1 MQDIVKRYFWTVGV
15 VAVILCAWFA
25 SSTVGAIL
33 EAKFL
38 PANKDAPK
46 IPIIAQDPTKNA
58 VVQRSKVGQPIADR
72 DMFCSDCKPA
82 TPVATTDTAT
92 TPGGVVP
99 TQLHLLLIAT
109 SISSRDSESFA
120 TILNTDT
127 SSQGGYFVGD
137 EIPGAGPVKKI
148 EYKYVDFDNT
158 ANHRTERIGLLGEPP
173 PTTPP
178 PTAVASTPTAPP
190 DPDDEMAQA
199 VAQGV
204 KKIDDNNFEISRGLV
219 DKVLAN
225 PMAIAK
231 GARVVPSVK
240 DGKANGFKLY
250 AIRPGSV
257 YAQIGLANGDT
268 IHAINGFDLTS
279 PDKALEVYTKV
290 KEATSLTV
298 AVTRRGKEQIINYTI
313 K

>member
-1 MQDIVKRYFWTVGV
+1 MQDLVKRYFWLIGAL
-15 VAVILCAWFA
+15 AVMMCAYFA
-25 SSTVGAIL
+25 ATTVGAII
-33 EAKFL
+33 EAKAL
-38 PANKDAPK
+38 GPSPTAPAVPV
-46 IPIIAQDPTKNA
+46 IAQDTRPVT
-58 VVQRSKVGQPIADR
+58 QEHSKVGQPIADR
-72 DMFCSDCKPA
+72 DMFCSDCKPPVVA
-82 TPVATTDTAT
+82 VATTDTVAPGTVVAT
-92 TPGGVVP
+92 S
-99 TQLHLLLIAT
+99 LHLVLIAT
-109 SISSRDSESFA
+109 SISSKSSESFA

-127 SSQGGYFVGD
+127 SSQGGYFEGD
-137 EIPGAGPVKKI
+137 LIPGAGPIKEVH
-148 EYKYVDFDNT
+148 YKYVDFENT
-158 ANHRTERIGLLGEPP
+158 QNHRTERIGLLGEPP
-173 PTTPP
+173 PSAPP
-178 PTAVASTPTAPP
+178 PVAVAQAPSAP
-190 DPDDEMAQA
+190 ADPDDEMAQA
-199 VAQGV
+199 VAAGV
-204 KKIDDNNFEISRGLV
+204 KKIDDSNYEVSRQLV
-219 DKVLAN
+219 DKILSN

-298 AVTRRGKEQIINYTI
+298 AVTRRGKEMIINYGI

>member
-1 MQDIVKRYFWTVGV
+1 MQDLVKRYFWVIGAVAVMACAYFAATTVGEIV
-15 VAVILCAWFA
+15 
-25 SSTVGAIL
+25 
-33 EAKFL
+33 EAKVL
-38 PANKDAPK
+38 GAAPEAPK
-46 IPIIAQDPTKNA
+46 IPALVQDTRPVTQA
-58 VVQRSKVGQPIADR
+58 RSKTGQPIADR
-72 DMFCSDCKPA
+72 DIFCSDCKPA
-82 TPVATTDTAT
+82 VSATPVADAT
-92 TPGGVVP
+92 PTGGVVV
-99 TQLHLLLIAT
+99 TSLHLMLIAT
-109 SISSRDSESFA
+109 SISSKPSESFA

-127 SSQGGYFVGD
+127 SSQGGYFEGD
-137 EIPGAGPVKKI
+137 VIPGAGPVK
-148 EYKYVDFDNT
+148 EVHYKYVDFDNT
-158 ANHRTERIGLLGEPP
+158 QTKRTERIGLLGEPP
-173 PTTPP
+173 PTTAPV
-178 PTAVASTPTAPP
+178 AVAVAPTTPA

-199 VAQGV
+199 VANGV

-219 DKVLAN
+219 DKVLSN
-225 PMAIAK
+225 PMAVAK

-257 YAQIGLANGDT
+257 YAQLGLANGDT

-298 AVTRRGKEQIINYTI
+298 AVTRRGKEAVINYAI

>member
-1 MQDIVKRYFWTVGV
+1 MQDLVKRYFWLIGA
-15 VAVILCAWFA
+15 VAVMVCAYFA
-25 SSTVGAIL
+25 ATTTGAIL

-38 PANKDAPK
+38 GPAPTAPVV
-46 IPIIAQDPTKNA
+46 PVVAQDPKPVA
-58 VVQRSKVGQPIADR
+58 QQRSKTGQPIADR

-82 TPVATTDTAT
+82 VVATAT
-92 TPGGVVP
+92 PDNAPPGTVMP
-99 TQLHLLLIAT
+99 TSLHLVLIAT
-109 SISSRDSESFA
+109 SISSRSSESFA

-127 SSQGGYFVGD
+127 SSQGGYFEGD
-137 EIPGAGPVKKI
+137 EIPGAGPVK
-148 EYKYVDFDNT
+148 EVHYKYVDFDNKQT
-158 ANHRTERIGLLGEPP
+158 RRTERIGLLGEAPPTAPPPAVAIAP
-173 PTTPP
+173 PTTP
-178 PTAVASTPTAPP
+178 A

-199 VAQGV
+199 VAAGV
-204 KKIDDNNFEISRGLV
+204 KKIDDSNYEISRGLV
-219 DKVLAN
+219 DKVLSN
-225 PMAIAK
+225 PMAVAK

-298 AVTRRGKEQIINYTI
+298 AVTRRGKEQVLNYAI

>member
-1 MQDIVKRYFWTVGV
+1 LM
-15 VAVILCAWFA
+15 
-25 SSTVGAIL
+25 
-33 EAKFL
+33 
-38 PANKDAPK
+38 
-46 IPIIAQDPTKNA
+46 
-58 VVQRSKVGQPIADR
+58 
-72 DMFCSDCKPA
+72 
-82 TPVATTDTAT
+82 
-92 TPGGVVP
+92 
-99 TQLHLLLIAT
+99 LIAT
-109 SISSRDSESFA
+109 SISSNDKESFA

-137 EIPGAGPVKKI
+137 EIPGAGPVKEI
-148 EYKYVDFDNT
+148 HFKYVDFDNT
-158 ANHRTERIGLLGEPP
+158 QNHRTERIGLLGEPP

-178 PTAVASTPTAPP
+178 PAVAVAAPAQP
-190 DPDDEMAQA
+190 ADPDDELAQA
-199 VAQGV
+199 VAAGV
-204 KKIDDNNFEISRGLV
+204 KKIDDSNYEISRSLV
-219 DKVLAN
+219 DKVLSN
-225 PMAIAK
+225 PMAVAK

-298 AVTRRGKEQIINYTI
+298 AVTRRGKEQVINYTI

>member
-1 MQDIVKRYFWTVGV
+1 MQDIVKRYFWLVGV
-15 VAVILCAWFA
+15 VAIILCAWFA

-38 PANKDAPK
+38 PAAKESPK
-46 IPIIAQDPTKNA
+46 IPVIAQDNKPA
-58 VVQRSKVGQPIADR
+58 VALRSKVGQPIADR

-82 TPVATTDTAT
+82 TPVATTTDNVPPGTIQMTA
-92 TPGGVVP
+92 
-99 TQLHLLLIAT
+99 LHLMLIAT
-109 SISSRDSESFA
+109 SISSNDKESFA

-137 EIPGAGPVKKI
+137 EIPGAGPVKEI
-148 EYKYVDFDNT
+148 HYKYVDFDNSQ
-158 ANHRTERIGLLGEPP
+158 NHRTERIGLLGEPP
-173 PTTPP
+173 PTAPP
-178 PTAVASTPTAPP
+178 PTVAVNTPPVAA
-190 DPDDEMAQA
+190 DPDDELAQS
-199 VAQGV
+199 VAAGV
-204 KKIDDNNFEISRGLV
+204 KKIDDTNYEISRGLV
-219 DKVLAN
+219 DKVLSN
-225 PMAIAK
+225 PMAVAK

-298 AVTRRGKEQIINYTI
+298 AVTRRGKEMVINYTI

>member
-1 MQDIVKRYFWTVGV
+1 MQDIVKRYFWLVGV
-15 VAVILCAWFA
+15 VAIILSAWFA
-25 SSTVGAIL
+25 SSTVGAIV

-38 PANKDAPK
+38 PPAKEAPK
-46 IPIIAQDPTKNA
+46 IPVIQDDSKPA
-58 VVQRSKVGQPIADR
+58 VAQRSKVGQPIADR
-72 DMFCSDCKPA
+72 NMFCSDCKPA
-82 TPVATTDTAT
+82 TPVATVADNAP
-92 TPGGVVP
+92 PGTVQM
-99 TQLHLLLIAT
+99 TSLHLLLIAT
-109 SISSRDSESFA
+109 SISSNDKESFA

-137 EIPGAGPVKKI
+137 EIPAAGTVKEI
-148 EYKYVDFDNT
+148 HYKYVDFENKQ
-158 ANHRTERIGLLGEPP
+158 NHRVERIGLLGEPP
-173 PTTPP
+173 PAAQPP
-178 PTAVASTPTAPP
+178 PTVAAATPPQPT
-190 DPDDEMAQA
+190 DPDDELAQA

-204 KKIDDNNFEISRGLV
+204 RKIDDNNYEISRGLV
-219 DKVLAN
+219 DKVLSN
-225 PMAIAK
+225 PMAVAK

-298 AVTRRGKEQIINYTI
+298 AVTRRGKEQVINYTI